1 CAGRFAGA
9 LIWVK
14 RLCPVVLRLL
24 RSLPRAAGEGWGG
37 ANDGV
42 AASAPSVPPHPGLP
56 PQAGEGEEQSA
67 RIASREVLHNPDRC
81 LTQVKVNRCPPADD
95 FADLYRRLPQHGF
108 DTQAMDRT
116 GTPVDQF

>member
-1 CAGRFAGA
+1 
-9 LIWVK
+9 
-14 RLCPVVLRLL
+14 
-24 RSLPRAAGEGWGG
+24 AAGEGWGG

-81 LTQVKVNRCPPADD
+81 LTQVKVNRSPPADD

-116 GTPVDQF
+116 GTPVDQFIRRAAVGGQRGAPPGAADARAGAV